1 MNQFLFYTDVHN
13 CVAFDSC
20 APTVTEFG
28 SSEIDSITF
37 EYFTDEDAVVL
48 VDCVDGLVLRC
59 VVLDRIV
66 QDGWFNAFAT
76 MKE

>member
-20 APTVTEFG
+20 APTVSIFG
-28 SSEIDSITF
+28 ASEIDGVTF
-37 EYFTDEDAVVL
+37 EHFTDEDAIML
-48 VDCVDGLVLRC
+48 VDCVDYLVVFG
-59 VVLDRIV
+59 VVLYRIV